1 MTRREGIKPRTV
13 NELFVVIEAV
23 ARSDAL
29 YNMLDQ
35 ALAHYMRERESY
47 NEIEACRAPFGTDKK
62 RKRDKPPYNAYVG
75 GTRSC
80 FHYYIQRRTMKPADI
95 VEHLIVKAFDSGKHS
110 SLLPI
115 ANSKL

>member
-62 RKRDKPPYNAYVG
+62 RRWRNAKL
-75 GTRSC
+75 
-80 FHYYIQRRTMKPADI
+80 F
-95 VEHLIVKAFDSGKHS
+95 
-110 SLLPI
+110 SLLYS
-115 ANSKL
+115 ATDNEAC